1 MTHWEK
7 YIQQNLYRVI
17 FLIQYMKMFINH
29 YYTNEYTVE
38 TVETVSQM
46 TKMILDRFN
55 YKNKLK

>member
-1 MTHWEK
+1 
-7 YIQQNLYRVI
+7 
-17 FLIQYMKMFINH
+17 MKMFINH

-38 TVETVSQM
+38 TVSRM